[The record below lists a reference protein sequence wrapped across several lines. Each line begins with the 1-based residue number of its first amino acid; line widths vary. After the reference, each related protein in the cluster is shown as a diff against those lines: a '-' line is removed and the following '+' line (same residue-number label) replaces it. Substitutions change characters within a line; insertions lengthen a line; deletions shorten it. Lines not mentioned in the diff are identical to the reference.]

1 MTDTEV
7 LCKFLRFYY
16 GVFSRLSQSNASGLN
31 YKISSKL
38 HWILLSAVC
47 AQDRT
52 NKSSLHGPMHDNI
65 AQNSI
70 SSSPPKSFSRYNFLS
85 HKIAVND
92 NPYRQNCDYMPQK
105 S

>member
-1 MTDTEV
+1 MTVTEV
-7 LCKFLRFYY
+7 QRKFLRFYY
-16 GVFSRLSQSNASGLN
+16 GACSRLCQSNASGLN
-31 YKISSKL
+31 YKISNKL

-70 SSSPPKSFSRYNFLS
+70 SSSPQKSFSRCNFLFS
-85 HKIAVND
+85 
-92 NPYRQNCDYMPQK
+92 
-105 S
+105 